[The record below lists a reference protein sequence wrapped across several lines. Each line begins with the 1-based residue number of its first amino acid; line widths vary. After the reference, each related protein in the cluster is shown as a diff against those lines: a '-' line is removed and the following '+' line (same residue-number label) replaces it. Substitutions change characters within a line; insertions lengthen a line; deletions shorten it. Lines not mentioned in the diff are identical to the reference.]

1 MHTKKTL
8 ASGLLVMLSAAVLA
22 APVAHAGSGAEVSAS
37 VGVANMYLW
46 RGIDLGDGDAAV
58 SGDLKIGHDSGAY
71 AGVWGSSG
79 DASWG
84 TEYDLYAGWG
94 GKVGNLDVD
103 ASLWTYA
110 YPDGD
115 KVDADGKSTKKDPGE
130 LVDAVI
136 SVGSGPV
143 NVTLYEALE
152 GDDANEYRYVTA
164 KYTKDKYSAM
174 YGQHMYD
181 KGISPGHIQ
190 LGYQYNDNLSFAVSQ
205 FVTDAD
211 TGEVF
216 PATGKPVDDNPQFL
230 VSYSIPLTK

>member
-1 MHTKKTL
+1 MHTKKIL
-8 ASGLLVMLSAAVLA
+8 ANSLLVMLSAAALS
-22 APVAHAGSGAEVSAS
+22 APAAHAGAEVSAS

-46 RGIDLGDGDAAV
+46 RGMDLGDGDAAV
-58 SGDLKIGHDSGAY
+58 SGDLKVKHDSGAY
-71 AGVWGSSG
+71 AGIWGSSG

-110 YPDGD
+110 YPDKDDTVEGD
-115 KVDADGKSTKKDPGE
+115 IAPGE
-130 LVDAVI
+130 LVDAVV

-152 GDDANEYRYVTA
+152 GDDDNESRYVSA
-164 KYTKDKYSAM
+164 KYTKGKYSAL
-174 YGQHMYD
+174 YGQHMHEE
-181 KGISPGHIQ
+181 GASPGHVQ

-205 FVTDAD
+205 FVVDND
-211 TGEVF
+211 E
-216 PATGKPVDDNPQFL
+216 VDDNPKFL
-230 VSYSIPLTK
+230 VSYSLPLTK

>member
-1 MHTKKTL
+1 MHTKKIL
-8 ASGLLVMLSAAVLA
+8 ANSLLVMLSAAALS
-22 APVAHAGSGAEVSAS
+22 APAAHAGAEVSAS

-46 RGIDLGDGDAAV
+46 RGMDLGDGDAAV
-58 SGDLKIGHDSGAY
+58 SGDLKVKHDSGAY
-71 AGVWGSSG
+71 AGIWGSSG

-110 YPDGD
+110 YPDKDDTVGGD
-115 KVDADGKSTKKDPGE
+115 IAPGE
-130 LVDAVI
+130 LVDGVV

-152 GDDANEYRYVTA
+152 GDDDNESRYVSA
-164 KYTKDKYSAM
+164 KYTKGKYSAL
-174 YGQHMYD
+174 YGQHMHEE
-181 KGISPGHIQ
+181 GASPGHVQ

-205 FVTDAD
+205 FVVDND
-211 TGEVF
+211 E
-216 PATGKPVDDNPQFL
+216 VDDNPKFL
-230 VSYSIPLTK
+230 VSYSLPLTK

>member
-1 MHTKKTL
+1 MHTKKIL
-8 ASGLLVMLSAAVLA
+8 AGSLLAVLSGA
-22 APVAHAGSGAEVSAS
+22 ALMAPAAYAGAEVSAS
-37 VGVANMYLW
+37 AGVANMYLW
-46 RGIDLGDGDAAV
+46 RGIDLGDGDAAI
-58 SGDLKIGHDSGAY
+58 SGDLKVTHDSGAY
-71 AGVWGSSG
+71 AGIWGSSG

-110 YPDGD
+110 YPDKDDTVDGD
-115 KVDADGKSTKKDPGE
+115 IAPGE
-130 LVDAVI
+130 LVDAVV

-143 NVTLYEALE
+143 NVTLYESLE
-152 GDDANEYRYVTA
+152 GDDDNEYRYVTA

-181 KGISPGHIQ
+181 EGASPGHIQ

-205 FVTDAD
+205 FVVDND
-211 TGEVF
+211 E
-216 PATGKPVDDNPQFL
+216 VDDNPKFL
-230 VSYSIPLTK
+230 VSYSLPLTK

>member
-8 ASGLLVMLSAAVLA
+8 ASSLLVMLSAAVLT
-22 APVAHAGSGAEVSAS
+22 APVAHAESTSPVEVSAS

-46 RGIDLGDGDAAV
+46 RGFDLGDGDAAV
-58 SGDLKIGHDSGAY
+58 SGDLKAKHASGAY
-71 AGVWGSSG
+71 AGVWASSG
-79 DASWG
+79 DSSWG

-94 GKVGNLDVD
+94 GKVGALDVD
-103 ASLWTYA
+103 ASLWTYV
-110 YPDGD
+110 YPDADDTVEGD
-115 KVDADGKSTKKDPGE
+115 IKAGD

-143 NVTLYEALE
+143 NVTWYESLE
-152 GDDANEYRYVTA
+152 GDDDNEYRYVTA

-181 KGISPGHIQ
+181 EGDDPGHIQ
-190 LGYQYNDNLSFAVSQ
+190 LGYQYNDNLSFAVSK
-205 FVTDAD
+205 FVVDKD
-211 TGEVF
+211 G
-216 PATGKPVDDNPQFL
+216 VDDNPKVL

>member
-8 ASGLLVMLSAAVLA
+8 ASSLLVMLSAAVLA
-22 APVAHAGSGAEVSAS
+22 APAAHAGSGAEVSAS
-37 VGVANMYLW
+37 AGVANMYLW
-46 RGIDLGDGDAAV
+46 RGYDLGNGDAAV
-58 SGDLKIGHDSGAY
+58 SGDLKVKHGSGAY
-71 AGVWGSSG
+71 AGVWASSG

-94 GKVGNLDVD
+94 GKVGALDVD
-103 ASLWTYA
+103 ASLWTYV
-110 YPDGD
+110 YPDADDAVKGD
-115 KVDADGKSTKKDPGE
+115 IKAGD
-130 LVDAVI
+130 LVDAVV

-143 NVTLYEALE
+143 NVTLYEQLE
-152 GDDANEYRYVTA
+152 GDDANEYRYVSA

-181 KGISPGHIQ
+181 EGASPGHIQ

-205 FVTDAD
+205 FVVDN
-211 TGEVF
+211 EE
-216 PATGKPVDDNPQFL
+216 VDDNPKVL

>member
-8 ASGLLVMLSAAVLA
+8 ASSLLVMLSAAVLA
-22 APVAHAGSGAEVSAS
+22 APAAHAGSGAEVSAS
-37 VGVANMYLW
+37 AGVANMYLW
-46 RGIDLGDGDAAV
+46 RGIDLGDGDAAI
-58 SGDLKIGHDSGAY
+58 SGDLKVKHGSGAY
-71 AGVWGSSG
+71 AGVWASSG
-79 DASWG
+79 DANWG

-94 GKVGNLDVD
+94 GKVGALDVD

-110 YPDGD
+110 YPDKD
-115 KVDADGKSTKKDPGE
+115 DTVDGNIAPGE
-130 LVDAVI
+130 LVDGVV

-143 NVTLYEALE
+143 NVTLYEQLE
-152 GDDANEYRYVTA
+152 GDDENEYRYITA

-181 KGISPGHIQ
+181 EGASPGHIQ

-205 FVTDAD
+205 FVVDN
-211 TGEVF
+211 EE
-216 PATGKPVDDNPQFL
+216 VDDNPKVL

>member
-1 MHTKKTL
+1 MHTKKIL
-8 ASGLLVMLSAAVLA
+8 AGSLLAVLSGA
-22 APVAHAGSGAEVSAS
+22 ALMAPAAYAGAEVSAS
-37 VGVANMYLW
+37 AGVANMYLW
-46 RGIDLGDGDAAV
+46 RGFDLGDGDAAI
-58 SGDLKIGHDSGAY
+58 SGDLKVTHDSGAY
-71 AGVWGSSG
+71 AGIWGSSG

-110 YPDGD
+110 YPDKDDTVDGD
-115 KVDADGKSTKKDPGE
+115 IAPGE
-130 LVDAVI
+130 LVDAVV

-143 NVTLYEALE
+143 NVTLYETLE
-152 GDDANEYRYVTA
+152 GDDDNEYRYVTA

-181 KGISPGHIQ
+181 EGASPGHIQ

-205 FVTDAD
+205 FVVDND
-211 TGEVF
+211 E
-216 PATGKPVDDNPQFL
+216 VDDNPKFL
-230 VSYSIPLTK
+230 VSYSLPLTK